1 MVKWLKKD
9 KTFVL
14 RPYWQ
19 LARLTLERV
28 VSLCLH
34 CVCILVVFVLPQWQL
49 AGSTVEVGGPII
61 VSSVVNTSTRPQL
74 LQWTLKDPHPPTQLP
89 GSSQPAKFT
98 QLTLYSTDNINLVF
112 FFAQCHFLS
121 TKLLWPSGISPLKDG
136 QGNLTWYNLQFYA
149 DNKRGIT

>member
-28 VSLCLH
+28 VSLCQQ
-34 CVCILVVFVLPQWQL
+34 CICILVVFVLPLWQL

-112 FFAQCHFLS
+112 FL
-121 TKLLWPSGISPLKDG
+121 PNVISWVQSFFGLAGYLHWKMDKVIW
-136 QGNLTWYNLQFYA
+136 LDIIYNFMQTI
-149 DNKRGIT
+149 KEE